1 MGEDNNVIA
10 GEKKTFIVPTSE
22 TNRKKKVN
30 ATCFIQKLKVL
41 FSIRI
46 PTNVFQKKNF
56 LFSLLFFTGKDN
68 IRSNGYRIVKKKVFF
83 CRQIVTSIFRKLFLL
98 TFIGDIFPRFIRL
111 LGC

>member
-68 IRSNGYRIVKKKVFF
+68 IRSNGYRIVKKKSFF
-83 CRQIVTSIFRKLFLL
+83 LSSNSYIDFSQ
-98 TFIGDIFPRFIRL
+98 TFPTHIYWRYFPKVY
-111 LGC
+111 